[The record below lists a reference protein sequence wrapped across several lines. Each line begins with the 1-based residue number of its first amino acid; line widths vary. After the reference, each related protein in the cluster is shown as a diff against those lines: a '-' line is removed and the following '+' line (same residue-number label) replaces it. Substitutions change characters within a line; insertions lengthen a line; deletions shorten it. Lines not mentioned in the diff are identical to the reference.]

1 VACRRGMSSDMRIRW
16 ILGVALVA
24 GCFSVEGPDLSGTYA
39 VTPGLDEPFTLKVG
53 ERAWIDGASLYLRF
67 LDVESDSRCPSNA
80 LILCVWEGDAGVVIE
95 IGPLVGD
102 AAVDTL
108 HTTLEPKS
116 VPVGDGML
124 VLQRLDPYPEDVTP
138 IPIEEY
144 VATFVVEISS

>member
-1 VACRRGMSSDMRIRW
+1 MRALW
-16 ILGVALVA
+16 ILVLAMAV
-24 GCFSVEGPDLSGTYA
+24 GCTSANGPDLSGTYA
-39 VTPGLDEPFTLKVG
+39 VTPGLDEPFTLEVG
-53 ERAWIDGASLYLRF
+53 ARARVDGANLYLRF
-67 LDVESDSRCPSNA
+67 LGVESDSRCPSNA

-116 VPVGDGML
+116 VPVGSGVL

-144 VATFVVEISS
+144 VATFVVESQR